1 MNLRKHS
8 AWASLLAVAVFIST
22 LVGNPA
28 TAAAAAPAKAD
39 IVAYLARHEGQMP
52 AMMGVPEA
60 VDMALKSHAANDGST
75 THLRW
80 GDLSGQQLYVVSLF
94 PDLGIIKTGKD
105 VSKDELTAFVNAH
118 LDLLADPRVC
128 FGTWFNKDD
137 GNTYI
142 DINVVLA
149 DKDAAVELG
158 KRYNQISI
166 FNLSTFEETKTGG
179 DGKPIANLPAP
190 MNRLPEFK

>member
-1 MNLRKHS
+1 MNLKKHS
-8 AWASLLAVAVFIST
+8 ALCALLAAVVFIST
-22 LVGNPA
+22 LGCSPVSTTVQA
-28 TAAAAAPAKAD
+28 RSESSIT
-39 IVAYLARHEGQMP
+39 AYLAKPEGAMP
-52 AMMGVPEA
+52 VMTSVPQA

-80 GDLSGQQLYVVSLF
+80 GDLSGQKLYVVSLF
-94 PDLGIIKTGKD
+94 PDLGIIKKGKAI
-105 VSKDELTAFVNAH
+105 SKDELTTFVNAH
-118 LDLLADPRVC
+118 LDLLSDPRVC

-149 DKDAAVELG
+149 NKADAVELG

-166 FNLSTFEETKTGG
+166 FDLSTFEETKTGG
-179 DGKPIANLPAP
+179 NGKPVANLPEP
-190 MNRLPEFK
+190 LNRLPVFK